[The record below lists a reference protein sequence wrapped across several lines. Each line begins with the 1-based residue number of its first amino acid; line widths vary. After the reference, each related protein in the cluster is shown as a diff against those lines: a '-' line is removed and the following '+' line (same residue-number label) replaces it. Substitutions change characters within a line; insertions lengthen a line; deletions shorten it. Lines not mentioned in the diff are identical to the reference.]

1 VTVIGVELETSVLVL
16 TKGRDFRWNFVHID
30 ENDVDELFPDGSLY
44 LELASTPTTTWTFV
58 IDGVGA
64 SLKVESEEVDLIK
77 NNTRWQLVFKPA
89 GEAAGGDPI
98 ARGFVVVQ
106 S

>member
-1 VTVIGVELETSVLVL
+1 MTVIGVELEASSLVL
-16 TKGRDFRWNFVHID
+16 TRGRDFRWNFLNID
-30 ENDVDELFPDGSLY
+30 EDDVPVDYPDGSLY
-44 LELASTPTTTWTFV
+44 LELATLPSTTWTFV
-58 IDGVGA
+58 IDGVEA

-77 NNTRWQLVFKPA
+77 DGVRWQLVFEPA
-89 GEAAGGDPI
+89 GEASGGDPI